1 MDAEVTPPPY
11 FLPTHP
17 LCLKG
22 QKKNPKAA
30 RKERSKKKKLEGELS
45 NHGSV
50 HVTAVE
56 IY

>member
-22 QKKNPKAA
+22 QKKIQKLHEKNEA
-30 RKERSKKKKLEGELS
+30 KKKLEGELS